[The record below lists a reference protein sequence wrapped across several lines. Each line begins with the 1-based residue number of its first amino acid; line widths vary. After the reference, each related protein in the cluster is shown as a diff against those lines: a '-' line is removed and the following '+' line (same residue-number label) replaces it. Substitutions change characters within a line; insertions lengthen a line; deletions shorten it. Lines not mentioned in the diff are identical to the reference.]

1 MKKHILQMK
10 SLNLIL
16 SDARYFS
23 PSWVFACVNILTGT
37 WILYLP
43 FIKQKFDLNDG
54 QIGFALFF
62 TALGLLIS
70 IPFVPYINK
79 KIGVG
84 RSTKIGV
91 IALAILFNLP
101 LLVPTYVSLCVCLLI
116 MGVFSGFTDISM
128 NALVATIE
136 KKENQNFMSAAHGF
150 FSLGGFIGA
159 GVGSLLMSQFS
170 NPSFHMLGIS
180 VFIIL
185 TTIVLAKNYENIKN
199 IPVQESIKKVSV
211 FRYLKPLLVLSI
223 IAFIIMF
230 NEGAVEH
237 WSTLFLFDVVQVSE
251 SKAGLG
257 FIIFSLTM
265 TIGRFLGD
273 GVSYKIGA
281 IKTIVFGSIVAFIAY
296 MLIITANLYVSVLGF
311 GLLGFG
317 LSVIIPE
324 IYRLAGKT
332 KEIDTSLAISFVSG
346 FGFVGFLIGPVLL
359 GVISNWST
367 LTSSYLFLA
376 ALLVISFFLAFFGLK
391 RKG

>member
-1 MKKHILQMK
+1 MK
-10 SLNLIL
+10 SLKLIL
-16 SDARYFS
+16 SDLRYFAS
-23 PSWVFACVNILTGT
+23 SWVFACVNILTGT

-84 RSTKIGV
+84 RSTKTGI
-91 IALAILFNLP
+91 IALALLFNLP
-101 LLVPTYVSLCVCLLI
+101 LIVPTYISLCVCLLI
-116 MGVFSGFTDISM
+116 IGVFSGFTGISM

-136 KKENQNFMSAAHGF
+136 KKENQNFMSATHGF

-185 TTIVLAKNYENIKN
+185 TSFVLAKNYENIKN
-199 IPVQESIKKVSV
+199 IPVQESIEKVSV
-211 FRYLKPLLVLSI
+211 YRYLKPLLVLSL

-237 WSTLFLFDVVQVSE
+237 WSNLFLFDVVQVSE

-257 FIIFSLTM
+257 FIIFSLNM

-273 GVSYKIGA
+273 GVSHKIGA
-281 IKTIVFGSIVAFIAY
+281 IKTIVFGSVVAFIAY

-359 GVISNWST
+359 GAISNWST
-367 LTSSYLFLA
+367 LSTSYLFLS
-376 ALLVISFFLAFFGLK
+376 LLLIIAFFLALFGLK
-391 RKG
+391 RKV

>member
-1 MKKHILQMK
+1 MK
-10 SLNLIL
+10 SLKKLIL
-16 SDARYFS
+16 SDLRYFA

-84 RSTKIGV
+84 RSTKTGI
-91 IALAILFNLP
+91 IALALLFNLP
-101 LLVPTYVSLCVCLLI
+101 LIVPTYISLCICLLI
-116 MGVFSGFTDISM
+116 MGVFSGFTGISM

-136 KKENQNFMSAAHGF
+136 KKENQNFMSATHGF

-185 TTIVLAKNYENIKN
+185 TSVVLAKNYESIKN
-199 IPVQESIKKVSV
+199 IPVQESIEKVSV
-211 FRYLKPLLVLSI
+211 YRYLKPLLVLSL

-237 WSTLFLFDVVQVSE
+237 WSNLFLFDVVQVSE

-273 GVSYKIGA
+273 GVSHKIGA
-281 IKTIVFGSIVAFIAY
+281 IKTIVFGSVVAFIAY
-296 MLIITANLYVSVLGF
+296 MFIITANLFVSVLGF

-359 GVISNWST
+359 GAISNWST
-367 LTSSYLFLA
+367 LSTSYLFLA
-376 ALLVISFFLAFFGLK
+376 TLLIVAFFLALFGLK
-391 RKG
+391 RKQ